1 MIARRWAKGWELHI
15 DGVGVT
21 QSHVLEDADFMA
33 CDHVSRVLEVS
44 GDSFGLETLAEIG
57 GQLLNV
63 AGTAELVR
71 LERPRG
77 RVPRILDAIRTL
89 GRR

>member
-33 CDHVSRVLEVS
+33 RDHVSRVLDVAA
-44 GDSFGLETLAEIG
+44 DAFNLETRAELG

-63 AGTAELVR
+63 AGTAELAR

-77 RVPRILDAIRTL
+77 RRLLILDAIRTL